1 MTHVPPLATHEGSAL
16 TPASDPYAELT
27 AIVSRFAAT
36 DGPYDTAIGG
46 LFFSRQSMPTP
57 YNHVAQWPCFAL
69 VLQGAKSLQVGADT
83 YRYGIGDYLV
93 VSLDLP
99 VASRVLEASAERPYL
114 GLGMAIDPARL
125 KEVLARLDSV
135 PAAVAPDD
143 MRGVAVN
150 LAPPELLDAALRMLR
165 LLDRPQDI
173 AAMAPLLEQE
183 ILYRLLT
190 GPLGPRLLQIAT
202 AETPSNRIA
211 HAIDWL
217 RVNFS
222 RPLRMEEL
230 AERVGMSVSSLHH
243 HFKAVTAMTPMQFQ
257 KQLRLHEARRLMFVE
272 RMDVGSAGYSVGYQ
286 SPSQFS
292 REYSRLYGQSPLRDA
307 SAARMM
313 AAE

>member
-1 MTHVPPLATHEGSAL
+1 M
-16 TPASDPYAELT
+16 TPASDPYSELT

-36 DGPYDTAIGG
+36 DGPYDTAIGC
-46 LFFSRQSMPTP
+46 LHFSRQSAPTS
-57 YNHVAQWPCFAL
+57 YIHVAQWPCFAL
-69 VLQGAKSLQVGADT
+69 VLQGAKILEVGADT

-99 VASRVLEASAERPYL
+99 VASRVTEASVERPYL

-125 KEVLARLDSV
+125 KEVLARVQFV
-135 PAAVAPDD
+135 PVIGADE
-143 MRGVAVN
+143 MRSVAVHV
-150 LAPPELLDAALRMLR
+150 APPELLDAALRLLR

-190 GPLGPRLLQIAT
+190 GPLGPLLLQIAT
-202 AETPSNRIA
+202 ADTPSNRIA
-211 HAIDWL
+211 RATDWL
-217 RVNFS
+217 RDNFS
-222 RPLRMEEL
+222 RPLRIDEL
-230 AERVGMSVSSLHH
+230 AERVGMSASSLHH

-272 RMDVGSAGYSVGYQ
+272 RMDVGAAGYSVGYQ

-307 SAARMM
+307 GAARVPA

>member
-1 MTHVPPLATHEGSAL
+1 L
-16 TPASDPYAELT
+16 TLSPDPYAELT
-27 AIVSRFAAT
+27 AIVARFAAT

-46 LFFSRQSMPTP
+46 LFFSRQSAPTP
-57 YNHVAQWPCFAL
+57 YHHVAQWPCFAL
-69 VLQGAKSLQVGADT
+69 VLQGAKTLEVGADT
-83 YRYGIGDYLV
+83 YRYGVGDYLV

-99 VASRVLEASAERPYL
+99 VASRVTEASVGRPYL
-114 GLGMAIDPARL
+114 GFGMAIDPARL
-125 KEVLARLDSV
+125 KEVLARV
-135 PAAVAPDD
+135 AFTPPAIGPDE
-143 MRGVAVN
+143 MRSVAVN

-190 GPLGPRLLQIAT
+190 GPLGPRLMQIAT
-202 AETPSNRIA
+202 ADTPSNRVA

-217 RVNFS
+217 RENFS
-222 RPLRMEEL
+222 RPLRIEDL
-230 AERVGMSVSSLHH
+230 AEQVGMSVSSLHH

-272 RMDVGSAGYSVGYQ
+272 RMDVGTAGYSVGYQ

-292 REYSRLYGQSPLRDA
+292 REYSRLYGLPPLRDV
-307 SAARMM
+307 STARVQM

>member
-1 MTHVPPLATHEGSAL
+1 MNLPIDDKGSAL
-16 TPASDPYAELT
+16 TPVPDPYSELT
-27 AIVSRFAAT
+27 AIVARFAAT

-46 LFFSRQSMPTP
+46 LFFSRQSAPTP

-69 VLQGAKSLQVGADT
+69 VLQGAKVLQVGSET
-83 YRYGIGDYLV
+83 YRYSIGDYLV

-99 VASRVLEASAERPYL
+99 VASRVTEASTERPYL

-125 KEVLARLDSV
+125 KDVLARMAFV
-135 PAAVAPDD
+135 PPGLGADE
-143 MRGVAVN
+143 MRSVAVN
-150 LAPPELLDAALRMLR
+150 VAPPELLDAALRMLR

-190 GPLGPRLLQIAT
+190 GPLGPRLMQIAT

-217 RVNFS
+217 RDHFN
-222 RPLRMEEL
+222 RPLRIEEL
-230 AERVGMSVSSLHH
+230 AERVGMSASSLHH

-257 KQLRLHEARRLMFVE
+257 KQLRLHEARRLMFIE

-292 REYSRLYGQSPLRDA
+292 REYSRLYGLSPLRDA
-307 SAARMM
+307 SAARLQS

>member
-1 MTHVPPLATHEGSAL
+1 MTLF
-16 TPASDPYAELT
+16 SDPYRELT
-27 AIVSRFAAT
+27 DIVARFAAT
-36 DGPYDTAIGG
+36 DGPYDTAIDG
-46 LFFSRQSMPTP
+46 LFFSRQSAPTP
-57 YNHVAQWPCFAL
+57 YNHVAQRPMFAL
-69 VLQGAKSLQVGADT
+69 VLQGAKILEVGAET

-99 VASRVLEASAERPYL
+99 VASRVIEASPERPYL
-114 GLGMAIDPARL
+114 GFGMAIDPARL
-125 KEVLARLDSV
+125 KEVLARLDVV
-135 PAAVAPDD
+135 PQASAADD

-150 LAPPELLDAALRMLR
+150 VAPPELLDAALRLLR

-173 AAMAPLLEQE
+173 AALAPLLEQE

-217 RVNFS
+217 RENYS
-222 RPLRMEEL
+222 RPLRIEDL
-230 AERVGMSVSSLHH
+230 AERIGMSVSSLHH

-307 SAARMM
+307 SAARLQM

>member
-1 MTHVPPLATHEGSAL
+1 M
-16 TPASDPYAELT
+16 TPASDAYDELT
-27 AIVSRFAAT
+27 AIVARFAAT
-36 DGPYDTAIGG
+36 DGLYDTAIGG
-46 LFFSRQSMPTP
+46 LFFSRQSAPTP
-57 YNHVAQWPCFAL
+57 YSHSAQWPCFAL
-69 VLQGAKSLQVGADT
+69 VLQGAKTLEVGADT
-83 YRYGIGDYLV
+83 FRYSLGDYLV

-99 VASRVLEASAERPYL
+99 VASRVTEASAERPYL

-125 KEVLARLDSV
+125 KEVLARVGSLPPV
-135 PAAVAPDD
+135 GTND

-150 LAPPELLDAALRMLR
+150 VAPPELLDASLRMLR

-217 RVNFS
+217 RDNFS
-222 RPLRMEEL
+222 RPLRIEDL

-243 HFKAVTAMTPMQFQ
+243 HFKAVTAMTPIQFQ

-272 RMDVGSAGYSVGYQ
+272 HLDVGTAGFNVGYQ

-292 REYSRLYGQSPLRDA
+292 REYSRLYGQSPLRDIG
-307 SAARMM
+307 AARAQM

>member
-1 MTHVPPLATHEGSAL
+1 MTLHL
-16 TPASDPYAELT
+16 DPYGELLE
-27 AIVSRFAAT
+27 IVSRFAAT
-36 DGPYDTAIGG
+36 DGPYATAIDG
-46 LFFSRQSMPTP
+46 LYFSRYGAPTP
-57 YNHVAQWPCFAL
+57 HSHVAQWPCFGL
-69 VLQGAKSLQVGADT
+69 VLQGAKCLELGGET
-83 YRYGIGDYLV
+83 FRYGVGDYLV

-99 VASRVLEASAERPYL
+99 VTSCVTEADAGKPFI
-114 GLGMAIDPARL
+114 GMGMAIDPARV
-125 KEVLARLDSV
+125 KEVLARVALV
-135 PAAVAPDD
+135 PQTPAPDSL
-143 MRGVAVN
+143 RGVAVN
-150 LAPPELLDAALRMLR
+150 VAPPELLDATLRLLR
-165 LLDRPQDI
+165 LLDHPEDI
-173 AAMAPLLEQE
+173 AALAPLLEQE

-202 AETPSNRIA
+202 ADTPSNRIA

-217 RVNFS
+217 RENYA
-222 RPLRMEEL
+222 RPLRIEDL

-272 RMDVGSAGYSVGYQ
+272 RMDVGSAGYHVGYQ

>member
-1 MTHVPPLATHEGSAL
+1 MTLPSH
-16 TPASDPYAELT
+16 PYGELT
-27 AIVSRFAAT
+27 DIVSRFAVT
-36 DGPYDTAIGG
+36 DGPYETAIGG
-46 LFFSRQSMPTP
+46 LHFSRYAAPTP
-57 YNHVAQWPCFAL
+57 HNHIAQWPCFAL
-69 VLQGAKSLQVGADT
+69 VLQGAKCLELGGDS
-83 YRYGIGDYLV
+83 YRYGVGDYLV

-99 VASRVLEASAERPYL
+99 VASRVAEASAERPYL
-114 GLGMAIDPARL
+114 GVGMAIDPARV
-125 KEVLARLDSV
+125 KEVLARVNFV
-135 PAAVAPDD
+135 PQAVAPGD

-150 LAPPELLDAALRMLR
+150 VAPPELLDAALRLLR

-173 AAMAPLLEQE
+173 AALAPLLEQE

-202 AETPSNRIA
+202 ADTPSNRIA

-217 RVNFS
+217 RENYS
-222 RPLRMEEL
+222 RSLRIEDL
-230 AERVGMSVSSLHH
+230 AERVGMSASSLHH
-243 HFKAVTAMTPMQFQ
+243 HFKAVTAMTPVQFQ

-292 REYSRLYGQSPLRDA
+292 REYSRLYGLSPLRDA
-307 SAARMM
+307 SAARLQT